1 LVLPVEIGAAVEAP
15 GSVRCGPSL
24 AHAIDMGFAAVR
36 VEACGDA
43 KEGFDVVHCV
53 FQHVSLDAGNFVGD
67 AVGSADDGAEG
78 KYDAVKAGGG
88 IIAELEVGER
98 SKEAIFR
105 LEHLQSDWIE
115 GGPAWPG
122 SVVAFI

>member
-1 LVLPVEIGAAVEAP
+1 
-15 GSVRCGPSL
+15 
-24 AHAIDMGFAAVR
+24 
-36 VEACGDA
+36 
-43 KEGFDVVHCV
+43 
-53 FQHVSLDAGNFVGD
+53 LDEGNFVGD

-78 KYDAVKAGGG
+78 KYYAIEAGDG
-88 IIAELEVGER
+88 IIAEVEVGET
-98 SKEAIFR
+98 SEKAVFH